1 MAEAGIR
8 LETPVAWRGA
18 TLLITNT
25 HGECGEDPLSGFYT
39 LEVRHLRILRF
50 EINQERPWMCEWSR
64 VRPDELAFVFA
75 YPELVQFGGG
85 GSGASGDEPTFDA
98 RGLPHRGLDV
108 RLTYR
113 VELDRLRARA
123 VVTNRSRFAVKFEAR
138 WVFAPDYADLLEAND
153 DRRQQD
159 APIRAEVEDGRVR
172 LGYDHDRLPFE
183 TVITSA
189 GPGPPILGKQS
200 SSTTL
205 DLPAQGEAVL
215 ELTVEAIDPHRPLDE
230 KDRRAR
236 MEHHDQWR
244 ASLAR
249 ISLPGNPGI
258 QRILGQ
264 ACEDVASFPLLEGQP
279 DEWLALQAGVP
290 LYPAFF
296 GRDALT
302 AGWQA
307 GLLDSGA
314 MLDAALTRL
323 GRLQSD
329 RVLDWR
335 DEEPGRIPYQVRSGP
350 LARLE
355 KNPYAAYY
363 ADFASPLMY
372 VISFANLFAWRGDRD
387 ELGRHW
393 DTARRILD
401 WARAYGDRDGDGYL
415 EYVTKSSMGTK
426 NQGWKDSGDAIV
438 YEDGTPVPAPIAP
451 CEVQGYWYA
460 AQLLM
465 AGLAWVKG
473 ERRWARELW
482 RSARALKRRFNRDFW
497 MEEEGFYALALD
509 PDKRPVRAVTSNV
522 GHCLATGILDRT
534 RLPKVIERLFAP
546 DMFSGWGIRTLSSR
560 HAAYHPLSYHL
571 GTVWAVENAT
581 ICFGLRRF
589 GFEAEAVRLAEA
601 LFELASL
608 YRGGRIPETVGGYA
622 REDHPTPGA
631 YPRSNTPQ
639 TWNASAL
646 PLCLQ
651 TLLGLLPYAAYHV
664 LVVDPV
670 LPGWLPAVELR
681 KLRVG
686 RTTASLRF
694 WRDEDGG
701 SHVRL
706 LDKDGP
712 LHVIRQPPFEALR
725 VSAGRRLRALLFG
738 GQ

>member
-1 MAEAGIR
+1 
-8 LETPVAWRGA
+8 
-18 TLLITNT
+18 
-25 HGECGEDPLSGFYT
+25 
-39 LEVRHLRILRF
+39 
-50 EINQERPWMCEWSR
+50 
-64 VRPDELAFVFA
+64 
-75 YPELVQFGGG
+75 
-85 GSGASGDEPTFDA
+85 
-98 RGLPHRGLDV
+98 
-108 RLTYR
+108 
-113 VELDRLRARA
+113 
-123 VVTNRSRFAVKFEAR
+123 
-138 WVFAPDYADLLEAND
+138 
-153 DRRQQD
+153 
-159 APIRAEVEDGRVR
+159 
-172 LGYDHDRLPFE
+172 
-183 TVITSA
+183 
-189 GPGPPILGKQS
+189 
-200 SSTTL
+200 
-205 DLPAQGEAVL
+205 
-215 ELTVEAIDPHRPLDE
+215 
-230 KDRRAR
+230 
-236 MEHHDQWR
+236 
-244 ASLAR
+244 
-249 ISLPGNPGI
+249 
-258 QRILGQ
+258 
-264 ACEDVASFPLLEGQP
+264 
-279 DEWLALQAGVP
+279 
-290 LYPAFF
+290 
-296 GRDALT
+296 
-302 AGWQA
+302 
-307 GLLDSGA
+307 
-314 MLDAALTRL
+314 
-323 GRLQSD
+323 
-329 RVLDWR
+329 VLDWR

-670 LPGWLPAVELR
+670 LPAWLPAVELR